1 MLSRYAVEVKSGD
14 KEESP
19 IAIVPQFVV
28 GTEIYKASHIMR
40 SIQYLIENDV
50 IRIWK
55 DEILCADTG
64 NIRLL

>member
-1 MLSRYAVEVKSGD
+1 M
-14 KEESP
+14 
-19 IAIVPQFVV
+19 PQFVV